1 MKYYMAYGSNL
12 NKQQM
17 RLRCPDAVPVTTA
30 AVQDYQLVF
39 RRGVL
44 TLEPS
49 QGTSVPVA
57 IWSISERDEKHLDVY
72 EGFPAFY
79 HKETWPIMASIDGK
93 DRESVSCMVYIMN
106 DGYPI
111 QAPSD
116 NYFYTVYGGYK
127 DFGLYTGPLVQAY
140 EQAKWGDDE

>member
-1 MKYYMAYGSNL
+1 MKYYLAYGSNL

-57 IWSISERDEKHLDVY
+57 IWRISDRDEKHLDVY
-72 EGFPAFY
+72 EGYPSFY
-79 HKETWPIMASIDGK
+79 HKETWPVSALIDGYGPV
-93 DRESVSCMVYIMN
+93 SISCMVYIMN

-111 QAPSD
+111 KAPSD

-127 DFGLYTGPLVQAY
+127 DFGLYTAPLVRAY